1 MDGQATFLNSRQGC
15 PLSPYLFVLSVE
27 MLAKRIRKDKDIKGI
42 MVNNEEIKIR
52 QYVDDTTSI

>member
-1 MDGQATFLNSRQGC
+1 M
-15 PLSPYLFVLSVE
+15 LSAE

-42 MVNNEEIKIR
+42 VVNNEEVKIR